1 MRDKL
6 IGRKNKKYADMRGYS
21 DPDFLRSISPQLGMN
36 FSDDKF
42 IKTGDGYIACV
53 YVYGYPAAVM
63 DNWLNEITTVMSDTA
78 VIIDILP
85 DDPKTVK
92 KNINKSME
100 EQQSRYNT
108 ANRNIDAIDAQNRFT
123 ELEAMYDE
131 IDRLGKVM
139 ELIAVRIFVPGKTLT
154 DCDDNVRNVITS
166 LDKYKSG
173 VCLCETKQDYLSMLL
188 PQSVQR
194 EGIYKKELQPVPSAA
209 LAAGNPFH
217 FSKLIDPYGLY
228 WGETDTGGN
237 VLFDLFHNDGVK
249 RLSYNALILGIMGSG
264 KSTTLK
270 KMIEDRAVRGDKV
283 RIFDVTGEYSDLILS
298 LGGRV
303 VSFDGSSSDM
313 INVLQILPAAEND
326 QLSFAQHIAKLS
338 TIYSCLRPGA
348 DEIEIENF
356 ESMAREL
363 YEIWGFVD
371 SEGQVIE
378 SLESIKTTDFPIL
391 SDLYNLAQRK
401 RREKEAEPD
410 GKLTKEYEYI
420 VNIATVLNNCCLN
433 YKDIFNGHTSISNI
447 LSEQILSFDMRSL
460 LQMKNTVFDAQMTNL
475 LNLTWSDAVLS
486 GAKNKT
492 LYEERKIGREDIE
505 HTLIICDEVHRW
517 LNPHKTSLVLMVTR
531 FEREARKWFCGIA
544 LASQSLSDVVP
555 EKITHEALENMK
567 NLFDLSTY
575 KFIMLQ
581 DGSVRARYREVFGDT
596 FTEWEIDQIPQLEQG
611 ETILSIMGGQNLK
624 FKIYVSESSLE
635 KYKGGV

>member
-1 MRDKL
+1 MRKEHT
-6 IGRKNKKYADMRGYS
+6 GRKSRKYENMKEYS
-21 DPDFLRSISPQLGMN
+21 DPKFLRSISPQLGID

-42 IKTGDGYIACV
+42 IKTGDGYVACV
-53 YVYGYPAAVM
+53 YVYGYPASVA
-63 DNWLNEITTVMSDTA
+63 DNWLNEITTVMQDTA
-78 VIIDILP
+78 VVIDILP

-108 ANRNIDAIDAQNRFT
+108 ANRNMDAIDAQNRFL

-131 IDRLGKVM
+131 IDKLGKVM
-139 ELIAVRIFVPGKTLT
+139 ELISVRIFVPGKTLT
-154 DCDDNVRNVITS
+154 ECDENVRNVITS

-173 VCLCETKQDYLSMLL
+173 VCLCETKQDYISMFL
-188 PQSVQR
+188 PQSKQR
-194 EGIYKKELQPVPSAA
+194 EGIYKKELQPVPSGT

-217 FSKLIDPYGLY
+217 FSKLVDPQGMY

-237 VLFDLFHNDGVK
+237 VLLDLFHNDGAR

-270 KMIEDRAVRGDKV
+270 KMIEDRAVRGDKI
-283 RIFDVTGEYSDLILS
+283 RIFDVTGEYRDLILS

-303 VSFDGSSSDM
+303 VAFDGSNSDM
-313 INVLQILPAAEND
+313 INVLQILPAAESD
-326 QLSFAQHIAKLS
+326 QLSFSQHIAKVS
-338 TIYSCLRPGA
+338 TIYSCLRAGA
-348 DEIEIENF
+348 DEIEVEIF
-356 ESMAREL
+356 ESMLREL
-363 YEIWGFVD
+363 YELWDFID
-371 SEGQVIE
+371 SNGQVKV
-378 SLESIKTTDFPIL
+378 SLEKLKASDFPIL
-391 SDLYNLAQRK
+391 SDLYNLAK
-401 RREKEAEPD
+401 AKYREKEAEPD

-433 YKDIFNGHTSISNI
+433 YKDIFNGYTSISNI

-460 LQMKNTVFDAQMTNL
+460 LKMKSSVFDAQMTNL
-475 LNLTWSDAVLS
+475 LNLTWSDAVQN
-486 GAKNKT
+486 GAKNKA
-492 LYEERKIGREDIE
+492 LYEDRKIAWEDIQ
-505 HTLIICDEVHRW
+505 HTLIICDEIHRW

-555 EKITHEALENMK
+555 EKITHDALENMK

-624 FKIYVSESSLE
+624 FQIYVPESSLD